1 MTCVHLQQ
9 LYRLCQEHDLKLGGS
24 DLIRLVCRQ
33 CGEQEV
39 CPSTL
44 MDEYDAKPLQ
54 PIEHGRKSHNESSA
68 PSPDGIHN

>member
-9 LYRLCQEHDLKLGGS
+9 LYKLCHEHDLKLSSS
-24 DLIRLVCRQ
+24 DLIRVVCSQ

-44 MDEYDAKPLQ
+44 ADEYDAKPRPDRQ
-54 PIEHGRKSHNESSA
+54 PAQKES
-68 PSPDGIHN
+68 PSTG

>member
-9 LYRLCQEHDLKLGGS
+9 LYKLCHEHDLKLSGS
-24 DLIRLVCRQ
+24 DLIRVVCHQ

-44 MDEYDAKPLQ
+44 MDEYDAKQSQ
-54 PIEHGRKSHNESSA
+54 PVSNTKEKQTDNSA
-68 PSPDGIHN
+68 T